1 MWGKKREHC
10 FTSHCPLNESL
21 HIANTFAEFLAKG
34 ERLMFITAPLAIT
47 QKKPPN
53 ERTLTKTNQREH
65 FNLSGLLQFKEM
77 DYLDF
82 FFFNNQ

>member
-10 FTSHCPLNESL
+10 FTSLCPINESL

-34 ERLMFITAPLAIT
+34 ECLMFITAPLAIT

-53 ERTLTKTNQREH
+53 ARTSANISDQ
-65 FNLSGLLQFKEM
+65 LSGLLQFKEM
-77 DYLDF
+77 DYLKLITG